1 MALWGNGS
9 KTKPRVSSKYGPRTG
24 GAFSFHY
31 GTDFIGY
38 SDLKAILGG
47 TVTMATRLN
56 NSAGNTIAIDSK
68 LPDGRVVT
76 IVRMH
81 VGRMAVRR
89 GQKVSEGQSIGTM
102 GSTGNA
108 TGPCDHVEVRFW
120 SGGKMTTVDPEIWL
134 AQQVKG
140 SGGGAGWNRTTRS
153 TKAIQAVVGAKQDN
167 IHGPETDGKIRAF
180 QKKHGLVV
188 DGIWGA
194 KSDAKGFPAKPKPA
208 ATSRNPFGIPWVA
221 GLQKIANLNG
231 GRTAIDQIWGA
242 QSAKGFAQFLRA
254 RYGYKGN
261 DVLGPV
267 MWAAIARW
275 LRAKYGYVGNDTPGP
290 VMRAALQR
298 AEAANY
304 KAL

>member
-1 MALWGNGS
+1 MTLWGNGS
-9 KTKPRVSSKYGPRTG
+9 KTKPRVSSKYGPRKG

-31 GTDFIGY
+31 GTDFVGY
-38 SDLKAILGG
+38 TSMKAIMAG
-47 TVTMATRLN
+47 TVTMAAWMN

-81 VGRMAVRR
+81 VGHMTVRR
-89 GQKVSEGQSIGTM
+89 GQKVSEGQTIGTM

-108 TGPCDHVEVRFW
+108 TGPCDHVEIRFW
-120 SGGKMTTVDPEIWL
+120 NSGKMSTVDPEIWL
-134 AQQVKG
+134 AQQVKD
-140 SGGGAGWNRTTRS
+140 
-153 TKAIQAVVGAKQDN
+153 V
-167 IHGPETDGKIRAF
+167 
-180 QKKHGLVV
+180 
-188 DGIWGA
+188 
-194 KSDAKGFPAKPKPA
+194 KPKPKP
-208 ATSRNPFGIPWVA
+208 TSRNPFGIPWVA
-221 GLQKIANLNG
+221 GLQKIARLNG
-231 GRTAIDQIWGA
+231 GNTAIDQIWGP

-254 RYGYKGN
+254 RWGYRGN

-275 LRAKYGYVGNDTPGP
+275 LRARWGYKGNDVPGP
-290 VMRAALQR
+290 VMCAALQR